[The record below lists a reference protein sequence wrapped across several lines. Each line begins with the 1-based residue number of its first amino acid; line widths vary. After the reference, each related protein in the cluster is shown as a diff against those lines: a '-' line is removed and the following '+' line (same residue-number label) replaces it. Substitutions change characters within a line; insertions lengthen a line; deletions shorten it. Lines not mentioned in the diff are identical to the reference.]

1 MQKKILLL
9 CSLIAIVFS
18 MAVTVATSS
27 NNSLKESLIPTEA
40 LAQGESGIMLV
51 CKCSRITKQNC
62 ATNNWGANCAGGVN
76 IRCWD
81 YNLNCN

>member
-51 CKCSRITKQNC
+51 CKCSRITSD
-62 ATNNWGANCAGGVN
+62 ALIDASAVVNN
-76 IRCWD
+76 
-81 YNLNCN
+81 